1 MRDALARAIYSALFE
16 WIVARVNATL
26 NVDSAGSG
34 GGDGSGDFGGGRT
47 IGLLD
52 IYGFECFEHNS
63 LEQLLINLANERLQ
77 RHFNQQVIE
86 QGEGLAR
93 ARPRR

>member
-26 NVDSAGSG
+26 NVDASGSG
-34 GGDGSGDFGGGRT
+34 GSGDFGGGRT

-86 QGEGLAR
+86 QGEGRAR

>member
-26 NVDSAGSG
+26 NVDASG
-34 GGDGSGDFGGGRT
+34 DDFGGGRT

-86 QGEGLAR
+86 QGEGRAR

>member
-1 MRDALARAIYSALFE
+1 MDRRSSERHPQRRRFGLRRR
-16 WIVARVNATL
+16 W
-26 NVDSAGSG
+26 
-34 GGDGSGDFGGGRT
+34 SGDFGGGRT

-86 QGEGLAR
+86 QGEGRAR
-93 ARPRR
+93 AAPPLTHPSPCHYR